1 MLFCEVFDPH
11 VWLDAF
17 KKAAPSVAIEF
28 WPNVK
33 HKGEVE
39 LIAVWG
45 KPTFDFGQFSH
56 LKCISSLGAGVD
68 HILANDTIPSDIPI
82 TRVVDPGMWQQMSE
96 YVVFAVIEHR
106 RRFFGYLQGQ
116 QNKSWIKQ
124 SEIDLEDYTIG
135 IMGLGS
141 LGQDAARCL
150 KALGY
155 NVIGWS
161 RTKKD
166 LPGVHSFVG
175 DDEFSEFL
183 SRSNVLICFLPLTDD
198 TRFIMDKAL
207 FSKLPKGA
215 YVINVARGQMLVDE
229 DLIEAI
235 DQGHLSGAFLDVFQ
249 REPLEPEHPFWTH
262 PKIHMTPHMSSNPVV
277 ENAVAQVLE
286 NYDRVK
292 KSKLLLHEVKRNQG
306 Y

>member
-1 MLFCEVFDPH
+1 
-11 VWLDAF
+11 
-17 KKAAPSVAIEF
+17 
-28 WPNVK
+28 
-33 HKGEVE
+33 
-39 LIAVWG
+39 
-45 KPTFDFGQFSH
+45 
-56 LKCISSLGAGVD
+56 
-68 HILANDTIPSDIPI
+68 
-82 TRVVDPGMWQQMSE
+82 
-96 YVVFAVIEHR
+96 
-106 RRFFGYLQGQ
+106 
-116 QNKSWIKQ
+116 
-124 SEIDLEDYTIG
+124 
-135 IMGLGS
+135 
-141 LGQDAARCL
+141 
-150 KALGY
+150 
-155 NVIGWS
+155 
-161 RTKKD
+161 
-166 LPGVHSFVG
+166 
-175 DDEFSEFL
+175 
-183 SRSNVLICFLPLTDD
+183 
-198 TRFIMDKAL
+198 L